1 MAEDNAVNQKK
12 NDVFMAVMDNAEVS
26 VSENSIQT
34 VYDNQ
39 KSYYEGQ
46 AISFGIDLETLAG
59 FYGMDMEAFETQL
72 KNSSLEVA
80 KQNAVIFA
88 IAEAENITVEEADKK
103 ELAEEFG
110 FESWEEM
117 SEAVG
122 EEAMNNYILPD
133 KVLTFL
139 ADNAVEK

>member
-1 MAEDNAVNQKK
+1 MNTTDRR
-12 NDVFMAVMDNAEVS
+12 
-26 VSENSIQT
+26 
-34 VYDNQ
+34 
-39 KSYYEGQ
+39 
-46 AISFGIDLETLAG
+46 
-59 FYGMDMEAFETQL
+59 ME
-72 KNSSLEVA
+72 
-80 KQNAVIFA
+80 I
-88 IAEAENITVEEADKK
+88 INILIVRRRTTAN

-117 SEAVG
+117 SDAVG